1 MSFLKGLLHNDC
13 FGNLNMMESIVT
25 YLLVFDQRQLFLL
38 HNCILVLVII
48 HLVQEKT

>member
-25 YLLVFDQRQLFLL
+25 YLLVFDQRQFLL

-48 HLVQEKT
+48 HLVQVKT